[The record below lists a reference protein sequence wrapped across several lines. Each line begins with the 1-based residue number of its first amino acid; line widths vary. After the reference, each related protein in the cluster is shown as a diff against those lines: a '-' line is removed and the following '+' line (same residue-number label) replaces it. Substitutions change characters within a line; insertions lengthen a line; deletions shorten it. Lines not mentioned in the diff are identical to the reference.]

1 MNQTLT
7 GDALVLQEIVSAHVI
22 RALPGGGFAE
32 PMAVCVGDLITTAG
46 RTHIAQRMTGD
57 DTVSSKMAHMAV
69 GTGTT
74 AGSLA
79 STNIG
84 GEVKRKALAVYSATN
99 NLVTAT
105 ATFGGAADTVTSL
118 QIGNAA
124 LFNHAGSGNGTMM
137 QIVQFATVTLADSDL
152 LSITLQ
158 TNVGSS

>member
-1 MNQTLT
+1 MQQTLT
-7 GDALVLQEIVSAHVI
+7 GDALTLREIVSAHVY
-22 RALPGGGFAE
+22 RAKPEGGYAE
-32 PMAVCVGDLITTAG
+32 PAAVCVGDLIPTVG

-57 DTVSSKMAHMAV
+57 DTVSSKMNYMAV

-74 AGSLA
+74 AGSLG

-99 NLVTAT
+99 NLVTAV

-124 LFNHAGSGNGTMM
+124 LFNHANSGNGTMM